1 MCLRW
6 NLTQVM
12 ILNHYNEPIQYYHYS
27 QMRSLTRR
35 GNIMYTNN
43 GANIIYKVYEIID
56 DEIILKREKLNHTSN
71 FSH

>member
-1 MCLRW
+1 MCSRW

-12 ILNHYNEPIQYYHYS
+12 ILNHYNEPIQYYHCS
-27 QMRSLTRR
+27 QMTSLTRR

-43 GANIIYKVYEIID
+43 GVNVIYKVYD

>member
-12 ILNHYNEPIQYYHYS
+12 ILNHYNESIQYYHCS
-27 QMRSLTRR
+27 QMA
-35 GNIMYTNN
+35 TNV
-43 GANIIYKVYEIID
+43 NIIYKVYD